1 MTAFED
7 SRRIEGREMSTSGY
21 WSRLRSRN
29 LSRRALLR
37 ASARAGVGAAG
48 LALVGCGDDDD
59 DDGDTPSAVQAERQQ
74 QEQQDQPAR
83 QQAQQQQQAAAQ
95 TEQQGEQQAERQA
108 AAQDQQE
115 QQAETAETETARE
128 EAATSEVDLDAEITV
143 GYGSFPPTL
152 DITTAGG
159 GGGQGAN
166 NNLHF
171 AALGAYNSGRQL
183 QRSGGFGDWEFA
195 EGNSVFRWTIK
206 RGVTFHNGE
215 PLNAESVKFYFDRI
229 LGRAEYNPD
238 FQSQLAAR
246 AAWMGDIRLVDED
259 TVEIAMDPPFVD
271 AGEQSGGINFG
282 LLPMQY
288 IIDNGDDHFA
298 NNPVGCGAYKFV
310 SWVPDGEIRSERFE
324 EFAFGRDAPYQWKA
338 GWAKYITGRF
348 FPEEQARAAALEA
361 GEIDIAYRISP
372 DVASQFEDREDF
384 KVIALPDVRVMAIE
398 LPVNGSVDPITGEAN
413 PWRDIR
419 VRRAANYA
427 IDAEAIINN
436 LLTGTEDR
444 AYSPFPAGKPPP
456 LGSLEAQYNYD
467 PERARALLEEAG
479 QVGFA
484 FKITL
489 PTGLWTADRIW
500 MPAVQQMLNDVG
512 FQVEIDYADFG
523 NALALMRNN
532 ELPNPFIF
540 NQAGVNSGAPLGSAF
555 AYRLV
560 TTVGAPYSHA
570 QATDDFLPEFVEFQ
584 ALIDEANVEFD
595 AERANDLFYEA
606 SVISYE
612 NAFQVPLF
620 GLPHLYAV
628 TPEIF
633 YNEYYGTST
642 GLNPIYAQKVK
653 SV

>member
-1 MTAFED
+1 
-7 SRRIEGREMSTSGY
+7 MSTSGY

-74 QEQQDQPAR
+74 QQQQDQPAR
-83 QQAQQQQQAAAQ
+83 QQAQQQQQQQAAAQ

-128 EAATSEVDLDAEITV
+128 EAAASEVDLDAEIII

-152 DITTAGG
+152 DVATAGG
-159 GGGQGAN
+159 GGGQAAS

-171 AALGAYNSGRQL
+171 AQLSAKSQGRQNL
-183 QRSGGFGDWEFA
+183 PTGGFGGWEFA
-195 EGNSVFRWTIK
+195 ENNSIFRYTIK
-206 RGVTFHNGE
+206 QGVTFHNGE

-246 AAWMGDIRLVDED
+246 AGWMGDIRVVDD
-259 TVEIAMDPPFVD
+259 YTVEIAMDPPFVD
-271 AGEQSGGINFG
+271 AAEQSGGGNFAV
-282 LLPMQY
+282 LPMQY
-288 IIDNGDDHFA
+288 IIENGDDHFA
-298 NNPVGCGAYKFV
+298 NNPVGLGAYKFI
-310 SWVPDGEIRSERFE
+310 SWIPDAEIRSERFE
-324 EFAFGRDAPYQWKA
+324 EFAFGRDSGHQFTP
-338 GWAKYITGRF
+338 GWAKLITGRF

-384 KVIALPDVRVMAIE
+384 KVIVLPDTRVMAIE
-398 LPVNGSVDPITGEAN
+398 LPVNQSLDPITGEEN

-444 AYSPFPAGKPPP
+444 AYSPFPGGYEPPI
-456 LGSLEAQYNYD
+456 GSLEGQYNYD

-479 QVGFA
+479 QIGFA
-484 FKITL
+484 FTITL

-532 ELPNPFIF
+532 ELPHPYIF
-540 NQAGVNSGAPLGSAF
+540 NQAGTSNGSAPGSAF
-555 AYRLV
+555 AYRLI
-560 TTVGAPYSHA
+560 TTIGAPYSHT

-584 ALIDEANVEFD
+584 ALIDEANAEFD
-595 AERANDLFYEA
+595 AERADDLFYEA

-620 GLPHLYAV
+620 GLPHLYAA
-628 TPEIF
+628 TPDIF
-633 YNEYYGTST
+633 YNEYYYSSS

>member
-1 MTAFED
+1 MT
-7 SRRIEGREMSTSGY
+7 TSNSNY
-21 WSRLRSRN
+21 WQRLRSSN

-59 DDGDTPSAVQAERQQ
+59 DDAQPAAAQAEQQQQQEQPAPQQQDQQQQQQTAAQAEQQVQVQQQ
-74 QEQQDQPAR
+74 QEQQQEQPAATSETATAR
-83 QQAQQQQQAAAQ
+83 QQAAA
-95 TEQQGEQQAERQA
+95 
-108 AAQDQQE
+108 
-115 QQAETAETETARE
+115 
-128 EAATSEVDLDAEITV
+128 SEVDMDAEIIV

-159 GGGQGAN
+159 GGGQGAS

-183 QRSGGFGDWEFA
+183 QPTGGFGDWEFA
-195 EGNSVFRWTIK
+195 ENNSVFRWTVK
-206 RGVTFHNGE
+206 QGVTFHNGE
-215 PLNAESVKFYFDRI
+215 PLNAEAVKFYWERI

-238 FQSQLAAR
+238 FQSQLNAR
-246 AAWMGDIRLVDED
+246 AAWMGDITVIDD
-259 TVEIAMDPPFVD
+259 YTVEIAMDPPFVD
-271 AGEQSGGINFG
+271 AAEQSGGINFG
-282 LLPMQY
+282 LLPKQY

-298 NNPVGCGAYKFV
+298 NNPIGCGAYKFI
-310 SWVPDGEIRSERFE
+310 SWVPDQEIRSERFE
-324 EFAFGRDAPYQWKA
+324 EFAFPHDAPHQWKA
-338 GWAKYITGRF
+338 GWAKYLTGRF

-372 DVASQFEDREDF
+372 DVASQFEDRDDF
-384 KVIALPDVRVMAIE
+384 KVIVLPDVRVMAIE
-398 LPVNGSVDPITGEAN
+398 LPVNQSLDPLTGEEN
-413 PWRDIR
+413 PWRDKR
-419 VRRAANYA
+419 VRQAANYA

-436 LLTGTEDR
+436 LLTGNEER

-456 LGSLEAQYNYD
+456 LGSLERQYNYD
-467 PERARALLEEAG
+467 PDRARALLEEAG

-484 FKITL
+484 FTITL

-523 NALALMRNN
+523 NALSLMRNK
-532 ELPNPFIF
+532 ELPHPFIF
-540 NQAGVNSGAPLGSAF
+540 NQAGVSSGAPLGPAF

-570 QATDDFLPEFVEFQ
+570 KETDDFLPEFSEFQ
-584 ALIDEANVEFD
+584 DLITEANAEFD
-595 AERANDLFYEA
+595 AERANDLYHQA
-606 SVISYE
+606 AIISYE

-620 GLPHLYAV
+620 GLPHLYAT
-628 TPEIF
+628 TPDIF
-633 YNEYYGTST
+633 YNEYYDTST
-642 GLNPIYAQKVK
+642 GLNPIYAQKLRA
-653 SV
+653 

>member
-1 MTAFED
+1 MT
-7 SRRIEGREMSTSGY
+7 TSNSNY
-21 WSRLRSRN
+21 WQRLRSSN

-59 DDGDTPSAVQAERQQ
+59 DDAQPAAAQAEQQQQQEQPTPRQQQDQQQQQQTAAQAEQQAQVQQQ
-74 QEQQDQPAR
+74 QEQQQEQPAATSETATAR
-83 QQAQQQQQAAAQ
+83 QQAAA
-95 TEQQGEQQAERQA
+95 
-108 AAQDQQE
+108 
-115 QQAETAETETARE
+115 
-128 EAATSEVDLDAEITV
+128 SEVDMDAEIIV

-159 GGGQGAN
+159 GGGQGAS

-183 QRSGGFGDWEFA
+183 QPTGGFGDWEFA
-195 EGNSVFRWTIK
+195 ENNSVFRWTVK
-206 RGVTFHNGE
+206 QGVTFHNGE
-215 PLNAESVKFYFDRI
+215 PLNAEAVKFYWERI

-238 FQSQLAAR
+238 FQSQLNAR
-246 AAWMGDIRLVDED
+246 AAWMGDITVIDD
-259 TVEIAMDPPFVD
+259 YTVEIAMDPPFVD
-271 AGEQSGGINFG
+271 AAEQSGGINFG
-282 LLPMQY
+282 LLPKQY

-298 NNPVGCGAYKFV
+298 NNPIGCGAYKFI
-310 SWVPDGEIRSERFE
+310 SWVPDQEIRSERFE
-324 EFAFGRDAPYQWKA
+324 EFAFPHDAPHQWKA
-338 GWAKYITGRF
+338 GWAKYLTGRF

-372 DVASQFEDREDF
+372 DVASQFEDRDDF
-384 KVIALPDVRVMAIE
+384 KVIVLPDVRVMAIE
-398 LPVNGSVDPITGEAN
+398 LPVNQSLDPLTGEEN
-413 PWRDIR
+413 PWRDKR
-419 VRRAANYA
+419 VRQAANYA

-436 LLTGTEDR
+436 LLTGNEER

-456 LGSLEAQYNYD
+456 LGSLERQYNYD
-467 PERARALLEEAG
+467 PDRARALLEEAG

-484 FKITL
+484 FTITL

-523 NALALMRNN
+523 NALSLMRNK
-532 ELPNPFIF
+532 ELPHPFIF
-540 NQAGVNSGAPLGSAF
+540 NQAGVSSGAPLGPAF

-570 QATDDFLPEFVEFQ
+570 KETDDFLPEFSEFQ
-584 ALIDEANVEFD
+584 ALITEANAEFD
-595 AERANDLFYEA
+595 AELANDLYHQA
-606 SVISYE
+606 AIISYE

-620 GLPHLYAV
+620 GLPHLYAT
-628 TPEIF
+628 TPDIF
-633 YNEYYGTST
+633 YNEYYDTST
-642 GLNPIYAQKVK
+642 GLNPIYAQKLRA
-653 SV
+653 

>member
-1 MTAFED
+1 MT
-7 SRRIEGREMSTSGY
+7 TSNSNY
-21 WSRLRSRN
+21 WQRLRSSN

-59 DDGDTPSAVQAERQQ
+59 DDAQPAAAQAEQQQQQEQPAPRQQQDQQQQQQTAAQAEQQAQVQQQ
-74 QEQQDQPAR
+74 QEQQQEQPAATSETATAR
-83 QQAQQQQQAAAQ
+83 QQAAV
-95 TEQQGEQQAERQA
+95 
-108 AAQDQQE
+108 
-115 QQAETAETETARE
+115 
-128 EAATSEVDLDAEITV
+128 SEVDMDAEIIV

-159 GGGQGAN
+159 GGGQGAS

-183 QRSGGFGDWEFA
+183 QPTGGFGDWEFA
-195 EGNSVFRWTIK
+195 ENNSVFRWTVK
-206 RGVTFHNGE
+206 QGVTFHNGE
-215 PLNAESVKFYFDRI
+215 PLNAEAVKFYWERI

-238 FQSQLAAR
+238 FQSQLNAR
-246 AAWMGDIRLVDED
+246 AAWMGDITVIDD
-259 TVEIAMDPPFVD
+259 YTVEIAMDPPFVD
-271 AGEQSGGINFG
+271 AAEQSGGINFG
-282 LLPMQY
+282 LLPKQY

-298 NNPVGCGAYKFV
+298 NNPIGCGAYKFI
-310 SWVPDGEIRSERFE
+310 SWVPDQEIRSERFE
-324 EFAFGRDAPYQWKA
+324 EFAFPHDAPHQWKA
-338 GWAKYITGRF
+338 GWAKYLTGRF

-372 DVASQFEDREDF
+372 DVASQFEDRDDF
-384 KVIALPDVRVMAIE
+384 KVIVLPDVRVMAIE
-398 LPVNGSVDPITGEAN
+398 LPVNQSLDPLTGEEN
-413 PWRDIR
+413 PWRDKR
-419 VRRAANYA
+419 VRQAANYA

-436 LLTGTEDR
+436 LLTGNEER

-456 LGSLEAQYNYD
+456 LGSLERQYNYD
-467 PERARALLEEAG
+467 PDRARALLEEAG

-484 FKITL
+484 FTITL

-523 NALALMRNN
+523 NALSLMRNK
-532 ELPNPFIF
+532 ELPHPFIF
-540 NQAGVNSGAPLGSAF
+540 NQAGVSSGAPLGPAF

-570 QATDDFLPEFVEFQ
+570 KETDDFLPEFSEFQ
-584 ALIDEANVEFD
+584 ALITEANAEFD
-595 AERANDLFYEA
+595 AERANDLYHQA
-606 SVISYE
+606 AIISYE

-620 GLPHLYAV
+620 GLPHLYAT
-628 TPEIF
+628 TPDIF
-633 YNEYYGTST
+633 YNEYYDTST
-642 GLNPIYAQKVK
+642 GLNPIYAQKLRA
-653 SV
+653 

>member
-1 MTAFED
+1 MT
-7 SRRIEGREMSTSGY
+7 TSNSNY
-21 WSRLRSRN
+21 WQRLRSSN

-59 DDGDTPSAVQAERQQ
+59 DDAQPAAAQAEQQQQQEQPAPQQQDQQQQQQTAAQAEQQAQVQQQ
-74 QEQQDQPAR
+74 QEQQQEQPAATSETATAR
-83 QQAQQQQQAAAQ
+83 QQAAA
-95 TEQQGEQQAERQA
+95 
-108 AAQDQQE
+108 
-115 QQAETAETETARE
+115 
-128 EAATSEVDLDAEITV
+128 SEVDMDAEIIV

-159 GGGQGAN
+159 GGGQGAS

-183 QRSGGFGDWEFA
+183 QPTGGFGDWEFA
-195 EGNSVFRWTIK
+195 ENNSVFRWTVK
-206 RGVTFHNGE
+206 QGVTFHNGE
-215 PLNAESVKFYFDRI
+215 PLNAEAVKFYWERI

-238 FQSQLAAR
+238 FQSQLNAR
-246 AAWMGDIRLVDED
+246 AAWMGDITVIDD
-259 TVEIAMDPPFVD
+259 YTVEIAMDPPFVD
-271 AGEQSGGINFG
+271 AAEQSGGINFG
-282 LLPMQY
+282 LLPKQY

-298 NNPVGCGAYKFV
+298 NNPIGCGAYKFI
-310 SWVPDGEIRSERFE
+310 SWVPDQEIRSERFE
-324 EFAFGRDAPYQWKA
+324 EFAFPHDAPHQWKA
-338 GWAKYITGRF
+338 GWAKYLTGRF

-372 DVASQFEDREDF
+372 DVASQFEDRDDF
-384 KVIALPDVRVMAIE
+384 KVIVLPDVRVMAIE
-398 LPVNGSVDPITGEAN
+398 LPVNQSLDPLTGEEN
-413 PWRDIR
+413 PWRDKR
-419 VRRAANYA
+419 VRQAANYA

-436 LLTGTEDR
+436 LLTGNEER

-456 LGSLEAQYNYD
+456 LGSLERQYNYD
-467 PERARALLEEAG
+467 PDRARALLEEAG

-484 FKITL
+484 FTITL

-523 NALALMRNN
+523 NALSLMRNK
-532 ELPNPFIF
+532 ELPHPFIF
-540 NQAGVNSGAPLGSAF
+540 NQAGVSSGAPLGPAF

-570 QATDDFLPEFVEFQ
+570 KETDDFLPEFSEFQ
-584 ALIDEANVEFD
+584 ALITEANAEFD
-595 AERANDLFYEA
+595 AELANDLYHQA
-606 SVISYE
+606 AIISYE

-620 GLPHLYAV
+620 GLPHLYAT
-628 TPEIF
+628 TPDIF
-633 YNEYYGTST
+633 YNEYYDTST
-642 GLNPIYAQKVK
+642 GLNPIYAQKLRA
-653 SV
+653 

>member
-1 MTAFED
+1 MT
-7 SRRIEGREMSTSGY
+7 TSNSNY
-21 WSRLRSRN
+21 WQRLRSSN

-59 DDGDTPSAVQAERQQ
+59 DDAQPAAAQAEQQQQQEQPAPRQQQDQQQQQQTAAQAEQQAQVQQQ
-74 QEQQDQPAR
+74 QEQQQEQPAATSETATAR
-83 QQAQQQQQAAAQ
+83 QQAAA
-95 TEQQGEQQAERQA
+95 
-108 AAQDQQE
+108 
-115 QQAETAETETARE
+115 
-128 EAATSEVDLDAEITV
+128 SEVDMDAEIIV

-159 GGGQGAN
+159 GGGQGAS

-183 QRSGGFGDWEFA
+183 QPTGGFGDWEFA
-195 EGNSVFRWTIK
+195 ENNSVFRWTVK
-206 RGVTFHNGE
+206 QGVTFHNGE
-215 PLNAESVKFYFDRI
+215 PLNAEAVKFYWERI

-238 FQSQLAAR
+238 FQSSLNAR
-246 AAWMGDIRLVDED
+246 AAWMGDITVIDD
-259 TVEIAMDPPFVD
+259 YTVEIAMDSPFVD
-271 AGEQSGGINFG
+271 AAEQSGGINFG
-282 LLPMQY
+282 LLPKQY

-298 NNPVGCGAYKFV
+298 NNPIGCGAYKFI
-310 SWVPDGEIRSERFE
+310 SWVPDQEIRSERFE
-324 EFAFGRDAPYQWKA
+324 EFAFPHDAPYQWKA
-338 GWAKYITGRF
+338 GWAKYLTGRF

-372 DVASQFEDREDF
+372 DVASQFEDRDDF
-384 KVIALPDVRVMAIE
+384 KVIVLPDVRVMAIE
-398 LPVNGSVDPITGEAN
+398 LPVNQSLDPLTGEEN
-413 PWRDIR
+413 PWRDKR
-419 VRRAANYA
+419 VRQAANYA

-436 LLTGTEDR
+436 LLTGNEER

-456 LGSLEAQYNYD
+456 LGSLERQYNYD
-467 PERARALLEEAG
+467 PDRARALLEEAG

-484 FKITL
+484 FTITL

-523 NALALMRNN
+523 NALSLIRNN
-532 ELPNPFIF
+532 ELPHPFIF
-540 NQAGVNSGAPLGSAF
+540 NQAGVSSGAPLGPAF

-570 QATDDFLPEFVEFQ
+570 KETDDFLPEFSEFQ
-584 ALIDEANVEFD
+584 ALITEANAEFD
-595 AERANDLFYEA
+595 AERANDLYHQA
-606 SVISYE
+606 AIISYE

-620 GLPHLYAV
+620 GLPHLYAT
-628 TPEIF
+628 TPDIF
-633 YNEYYGTST
+633 YNEYYDTST
-642 GLNPIYAQKVK
+642 GLNPIYAQKLRA
-653 SV
+653 